1 MYKNRVKLLL
11 RLNTNKPSL
20 NREKLMAVTAMMI
33 GGVAVAHAL
42 DDETTSDALLTACK
56 VIGTD

>member
-1 MYKNRVKLLL
+1 
-11 RLNTNKPSL
+11 
-20 NREKLMAVTAMMI
+20 MAVTAMMI